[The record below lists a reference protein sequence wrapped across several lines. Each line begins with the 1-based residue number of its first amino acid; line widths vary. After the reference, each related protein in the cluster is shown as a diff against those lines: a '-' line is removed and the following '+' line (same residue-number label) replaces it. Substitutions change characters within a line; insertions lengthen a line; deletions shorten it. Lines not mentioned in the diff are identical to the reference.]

1 MSAPQ
6 HPEALALCSCKD
18 TRRTHKEQSQTH
30 SKHPCVPWTEWI
42 HLDVPNSPLTLV
54 ERGCINAGRS
64 LCVSKPYSLGGA
76 DTDIDS
82 WITTPLPESIKSL
95 HGIDW
100 AGGRGGRVD
109 VGTGGGGGEQQNAK
123 IHRWI
128 FDCVSPSL
136 LCAEKREGKKWVD
149 RRWSRRRYLPQTDYC
164 LTSGARA
171 SKIKMRRKQLRRL
184 KISLHQT

>member
-18 TRRTHKEQSQTH
+18 ARRTHKEQSHAQ
-30 SKHPCVPWTEWI
+30 SKHPCVPRTEWI
-42 HLDVPNSPLTLV
+42 HLDVPSRPLTLV

-64 LCVSKPYSLGGA
+64 LCVSKPYSLGSA

-100 AGGRGGRVD
+100 AEGGGREWMWGQ
-109 VGTGGGGGEQQNAK
+109 GEEVASIRTLK
-123 IHRWI
+123 SIDG
-128 FDCVSPSL
+128 FLTVSPSL